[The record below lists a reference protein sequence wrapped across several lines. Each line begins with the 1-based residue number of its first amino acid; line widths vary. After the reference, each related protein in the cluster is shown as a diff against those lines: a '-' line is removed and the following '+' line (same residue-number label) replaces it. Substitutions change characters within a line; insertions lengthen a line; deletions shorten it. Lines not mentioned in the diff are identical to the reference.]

1 MVIAI
6 SKQDV
11 EAHYKKQYNQE
22 IEFSDFRIIS
32 TGSIFRRK
40 RFAVASWSISG
51 TKPETQHEA
60 AHQCSQSKYYVVPI
74 VKKALASEGMLYVMT
89 SFAAHN
95 RYYYNTEGRHEA
107 WRTCEVFVDV
117 ASGET
122 DLAHIHSSGTGDTP
136 YIEADNN
143 IQVKSWFE
151 RTIPVYDFVI
161 DSGLSEQDKI
171 TLNDN
176 DIKKR
181 KAIIYKFVLEF
192 FNTFIISKKELK
204 AEQDRIKNIAR
215 QEAEKK
221 RAERKKERE
230 IIKAQKKAA
239 AEKKAAA
246 RIKVQMDD
254 KDSSDKKKLM
264 TEFLGNDI
272 FD

>member
-1 MVIAI
+1 MAITI
-6 SKQDV
+6 SKQDL
-11 EAHYKKQYNQE
+11 EAHYKQHYNQE
-22 IEFSDFRIIS
+22 IEFSGFRVVS
-32 TGSIFRRK
+32 TGGIFSRK
-40 RFAVASWSISG
+40 RFAVATWSISG

-74 VKKALASEGMLYVMT
+74 IKKALSSEGMLYVMT

-107 WRTCEVFVDV
+107 WRTCEVFVDIT
-117 ASGET
+117 SGAT

-136 YIEADNN
+136 YIETTNN

-181 KAIIYKFVLEF
+181 KAIIYKFALEF
-192 FNTFIISKKELK
+192 FNTFIITKDELK
-204 AEQDRIKNIAR
+204 AEQERIKRIASA
-215 QEAEKK
+215 EAEQR

-230 IIKAQKKAA
+230 IARAQRRAA